1 MLSEGM
7 AQFGSLRTVEI
18 LEGEAAAERHR
29 RTGYPGYL
37 PEQCA
42 LGYFTLLGKGLDHP
56 LFNLPL
62 EGSEARLLADS
73 KGFIVWEML
82 SRTVGR
88 TVFSRILQNFVRE
101 NAYRRVGWDEV
112 LERG

>member
-29 RTGYPGYL
+29 RTGYPAYL

-82 SRTVGR
+82 FAYGGSHCIQSYPSKLCSGERISARWLGR
-88 TVFSRILQNFVRE
+88 
-101 NAYRRVGWDEV
+101 V